1 MSNLVKEGTVISNTK
16 GKLQVSVPRNEACGA
31 CAAKGSCGQKGETI
45 IEVFSH
51 DDINVG
57 DKVIL
62 ESKSKDITK
71 YSIYVYIL
79 PVFMMILGAVLPNI
93 FLKDSAID
101 LNLLT
106 LLSIAIFLL
115 ISFLIVKNIDRNM
128 KDNTVLKVRK
138 A

>member
-1 MSNLVKEGTVISNTK
+1 MSNLVKEGTVLSNTN

-51 DDINVG
+51 EDINVG
-57 DKVIL
+57 DKVLL

-79 PVFMMILGAVLPNI
+79 PVFMMIIGAVLPNI

-106 LLSIAIFLL
+106 LISIAIFLL

-128 KDNTVLKVRK
+128 KDDTVLKVRK

>member
-1 MSNLVKEGTVISNTK
+1 MSNLVKEGTVLSNTK
-16 GKLQVSVPRNEACGA
+16 GKLQISVPRNEACGA

-57 DKVIL
+57 DKVLL

>member
-1 MSNLVKEGTVISNTK
+1 MSNLVKEGTVLSNTK
-16 GKLQVSVPRNEACGA
+16 GKLQISVPRNEACGA

-57 DKVIL
+57 DKVLL

-93 FLKDSAID
+93 FLKDSALD
-101 LNLLT
+101 LDLLT

>member
-1 MSNLVKEGTVISNTK
+1 MSNLVKEGTVLSNTK

-79 PVFMMILGAVLPNI
+79 PVFMMILGAVLPNV

>member
-57 DKVIL
+57 DKVLL

-106 LLSIAIFLL
+106 LLSITIFLL
-115 ISFLIVKNIDRNM
+115 ISFIIVKNIDRNM

>member
-57 DKVIL
+57 DKVLL

-115 ISFLIVKNIDRNM
+115 ISFIIVKNIDRNI